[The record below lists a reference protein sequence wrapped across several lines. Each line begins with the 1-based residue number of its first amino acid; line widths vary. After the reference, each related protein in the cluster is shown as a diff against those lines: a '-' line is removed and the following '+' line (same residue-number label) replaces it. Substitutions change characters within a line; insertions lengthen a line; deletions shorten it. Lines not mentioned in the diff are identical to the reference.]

1 MGKPRHQKIR
11 RECRAI
17 AAALDRLETRMLRMF
32 PGGEGKPGNDD
43 PVPETLIGIA
53 QASAYVG
60 MIPAMSDA
68 GIDDAL
74 LRHSALATPAG
85 GEEGR

>member
-1 MGKPRHQKIR
+1 MKQRHVGIR

-17 AAALDRLETRMLRMF
+17 ARALDRLDERMTRMF
-32 PGGEGKPGNDD
+32 PGADGKPGNDD
-43 PVPETLIGIA
+43 PVTETLIGLG
-53 QASAYVG
+53 QARAYVG

-74 LRHSALATPAG
+74 LRHSTKEP
-85 GEEGR
+85 RP